1 MMVAPVFLFYI
12 TLEEINME
20 KINDYIEV
28 LLADFLEG
36 NTGGNPHAKKM
47 IEAARELRTAI
58 ISGDDDCSEQIA
70 ELEYASERNGFY
82 AGFMAARGLFL
93 G

>member
-1 MMVAPVFLFYI
+1 
-12 TLEEINME
+12 ME

-36 NTGGNPHAKKM
+36 NTGGNPHAVKM

-58 ISGDDDCSEQIA
+58 MSGNADCSEQIA
-70 ELEYASERNGFY
+70 DLEFAAMRNGFY
-82 AGFMAARGLFL
+82 AGFLAARDLFL